1 MQTIGSYRIQ
11 AGLSSSSSS
20 SVYSAE
26 LFNSWIA
33 SLSSETVCPE
43 MRGFHHLISDIP
55 FTCDCLIFVQ
65 ENMSNNI

>member
-1 MQTIGSYRIQ
+1 MQIIGSYRIQ

-20 SVYSAE
+20 SVYSTE

-33 SLSSETVCPE
+33 SLSSEMVCPE
-43 MRGFHHLISDIP
+43 MRGFYHLTSEIP